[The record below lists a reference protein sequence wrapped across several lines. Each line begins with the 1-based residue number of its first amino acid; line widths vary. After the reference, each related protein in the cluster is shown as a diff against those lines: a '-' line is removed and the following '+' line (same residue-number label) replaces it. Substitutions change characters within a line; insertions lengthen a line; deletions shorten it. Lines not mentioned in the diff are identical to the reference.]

1 MADAALEIVRR
12 EALPFGL
19 NARGFHALVDAV
31 GEARLVLIGDTT
43 HGTHEQ
49 YHLRAELTKALI
61 QQRGFNLVA
70 VEADWPDAYRANGR
84 LA

>member
-1 MADAALEIVRR
+1 MLNPPGKGHLPAWQSAAWPVAAEC
-12 EALPFGL
+12 
-19 NARGFHALVDAV
+19 AV